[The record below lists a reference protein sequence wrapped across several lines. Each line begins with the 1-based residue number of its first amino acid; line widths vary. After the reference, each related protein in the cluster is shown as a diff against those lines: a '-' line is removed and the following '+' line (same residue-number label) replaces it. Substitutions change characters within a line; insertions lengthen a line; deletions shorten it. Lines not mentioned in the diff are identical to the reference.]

1 MTGEDPGVNTH
12 ALTQVPAHR
21 VVLAARSEYFRALF
35 DGDMSDSK
43 APSVSLTTLS
53 QEVALVSRAA
63 SNVLM
68 LAGLFFMPSGG
79 VGWRFGSC

>member
-1 MTGEDPGVNTH
+1 
-12 ALTQVPAHR
+12 

-63 SNVLM
+63 SNVAM
-68 LAGLFFMPSGG
+68 LADLFIQVKRGG
-79 VGWRFGSC
+79 KAV

>member
-1 MTGEDPGVNTH
+1 MTEEDSGVNTH
-12 ALTQVPAHR
+12 TLTQVPAHR

-63 SNVLM
+63 RLQWNRCPDLDFADKHES
-68 LAGLFFMPSGG
+68 S
-79 VGWRFGSC
+79 